1 MGDTIKHHYEN
12 KKERCHATIS
22 KGFKLGDPRE
32 MKSKL
37 HIMP

>member
-1 MGDTIKHHYEN
+1 VKT
-12 KKERCHATIS
+12 KKKGVMQLCQ